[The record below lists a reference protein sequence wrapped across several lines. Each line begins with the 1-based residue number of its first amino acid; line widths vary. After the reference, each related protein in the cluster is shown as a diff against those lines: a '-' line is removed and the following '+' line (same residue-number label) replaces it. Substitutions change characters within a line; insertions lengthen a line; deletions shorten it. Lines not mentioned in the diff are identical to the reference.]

1 MAAVIEQLVEQSTRH
16 QVYIERLK
24 TGQAN
29 QFAAFL
35 LLIDKSIRQRLGDK
49 DLTEYS
55 RARLERLLLSVE
67 SDLSAIY
74 SRHWDELRGGLI
86 DLSAYEAEFEARSLN
101 AVGAGA
107 FEAVI
112 PASAQVWAAVTA
124 APLSVRGA
132 DGGKLLEPFVKDW
145 SAAEVKRV
153 SGAIRQGYFEG
164 MTTNRILQMVRGTR
178 ANGFRDGILA
188 ISNRNAET
196 IVRTAVQHVA
206 SVARE
211 ETWKENGDIVKQVR
225 WSSTLDSRTS
235 QTCRSLDGRLFPV
248 DKGPRPPIHPNCR
261 SSTTA
266 VLADRFAF
274 LNDNATRFSRSEN
287 GVEFIDANETYYSW
301 LKRQPAE
308 FQNNALGKSR
318 AKLLRDGG
326 LTAERFAELNLGR
339 QFKPLNLDEMRRL
352 EPTAFE
358 RAGI

>member
-24 TGQAN
+24 SGEAN

-35 LLIDKSIRQRLGDK
+35 QQIDRSIRRRLADK
-49 DLTEYS
+49 DLTEFS
-55 RARLERLLLSVE
+55 RARLERLLVSVE
-67 SDLSAIY
+67 SDISAIFNK
-74 SRHWDELRGGLI
+74 HWDQLSGNLI
-86 DLSAYEAEFEARSLN
+86 DLASYEAGFEARSLD

-112 PASAQVWAAVTA
+112 PASAQVWAAVTV

-132 DGGKLLEPFVKDW
+132 DGGKLLEPFIKDW
-145 SAAEVKRV
+145 SANEIKRV

-164 MTTNRILQMVRGTR
+164 MTTSRILQMVRGTR

-188 ISNRNAET
+188 ITSRNAET
-196 IVRTAVQHVA
+196 VVRTAVQHVA
-206 SVARE
+206 SIARQ
-211 ETWKENGDIVKQVR
+211 ETWKENADIVKGVR

-235 QTCRSLDGRLFPV
+235 QTCRSLDGRIFPV

-266 VLADRFAF
+266 VLADKFAF
-274 LNDNATRFSRSEN
+274 LNDNATRFSRGEN

-308 FQNNALGKSR
+308 FQNQALGPAR

-326 LTAERFAELNLGR
+326 LSSERFAELNLGR
-339 QFKPLNLDEMRRL
+339 QFKPLNLDEMRRI